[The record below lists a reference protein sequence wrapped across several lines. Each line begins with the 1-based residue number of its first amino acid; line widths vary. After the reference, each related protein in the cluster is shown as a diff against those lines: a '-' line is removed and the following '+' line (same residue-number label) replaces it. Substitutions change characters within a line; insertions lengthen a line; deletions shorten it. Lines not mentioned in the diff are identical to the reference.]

1 MGMFN
6 PDKLL
11 FVEKADGR
19 RRDQDEQESKR
30 KEALEKRDKG
40 NTFAAIAKDLGVH
53 PRTVQHWCALAGE
66 IGAKAVIEGGRR
78 GANEGVGR
86 LLSPEQER
94 EIVGLITSQLPGVP
108 FRLWCVDALMDLI
121 LERFE
126 LQISRRSIGNY
137 LARWGIDPKIPF
149 DTSQAREIV
158 LKIRGRVSLDHQR
171 EHEGLIFWAGEM
183 TPARCSGLVGELTNG
198 DSPMLYALTGKGE
211 VFFMFETDEHRD
223 NQTLWTRFV
232 EVLGAMASDKK
243 TPRTA
248 FVLVLSPTWMN
259 KQLTALYALKLG
271 RTRSRQSFEIFYV

>member
-1 MGMFN
+1 MFD
-6 PDKLL
+6 PDKFL

-19 RRDQDEQESKR
+19 RAKSAIR
-30 KEALEKRDKG
+30 KDRRQIALERRDKG
-40 NTFAAIAKDLGVH
+40 DTFVAIAKELGVH
-53 PRTVQHWCALAGE
+53 PRTVQHWCALAEE

-78 GANEGVGR
+78 GANEGDGR

-94 EIVGLITSQLPGVP
+94 EIVGLITSQLPGAP
-108 FRLWCVDALMDLI
+108 FRLWCVRALMDLI
-121 LERFE
+121 LKRFK

-158 LKIRGRVSLDHQR
+158 LKIRGLDHQR

-198 DSPMLYALTGKGE
+198 DIPMLYALTGKGE
-211 VFFMFETDEHRD
+211 VFFMFETDEHRES
-223 NQTLWTRFV
+223 QTLWVRFV
-232 EVLGAMASDKK
+232 EVLGAMASNKK
-243 TPRTA
+243 TRRTA
-248 FVLVLSPTWMN
+248 FVLVLSPTGMN

-271 RTRSRQSFEIFYV
+271 RTHTRQSFEIFYV